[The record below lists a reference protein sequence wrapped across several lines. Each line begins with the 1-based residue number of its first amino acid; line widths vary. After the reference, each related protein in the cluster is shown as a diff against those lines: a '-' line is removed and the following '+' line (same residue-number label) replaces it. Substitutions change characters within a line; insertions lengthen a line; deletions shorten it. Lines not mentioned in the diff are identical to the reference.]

1 MFLHCGAG
9 LIRHPIR
16 LPPVNARLFSA
27 PEAGPAAAAV
37 EDGLDDAAVVTVF
50 GRCAVD
56 YDGRATSHLGPGDRL
71 VVLKPDGTLLVHQS
85 EQRTPVNWQPPGCDH
100 AATAREGELV
110 VLSTRESPNER
121 VEVRFET
128 VESVAVYPMEDTEE
142 LELRGT
148 EEDLRDRILG
158 DPSMVEAGLD
168 DLDAEYDTPV
178 GAADL
183 VGRDAEGRLVV
194 LELKRRRV
202 GPTAVSQLERYV
214 TALADDG
221 PVRGILVAPSVT
233 DGARRLLD
241 AEGLEFVSLEP

>member
-1 MFLHCGAG
+1 
-9 LIRHPIR
+9 
-16 LPPVNARLFSA
+16 VNARLFSD
-27 PEAGPAAAAV
+27 PDHAAAADAI
-37 EDGLDDAAVVTVF
+37 EDGLDDAAVVTAS
-50 GRCAVD
+50 GRCTVD
-56 YDGRATSHLGPGDRL
+56 YDGRASSHLGPGDRL

-100 AATAREGELV
+100 AATVTERRLV

-121 VEVRFET
+121 VEVRFES
-128 VESVAVYPMEDTEE
+128 VSAVAVYPMEDTEE

-158 DPSMVEAGLD
+158 DPSLVEAGLH
-168 DLDAEYDTPV
+168 DLEAEYDTPV

-183 VGRDAEGRLVV
+183 VGRDAEGHLTV

-214 TALADDG
+214 AALGSHD
-221 PVRGILVAPSVT
+221 PVRGVLVAPSVT
-233 DGARRLLD
+233 DGAHHLLD
-241 AEGLEFVSLEP
+241 AEDLEFVSLEP